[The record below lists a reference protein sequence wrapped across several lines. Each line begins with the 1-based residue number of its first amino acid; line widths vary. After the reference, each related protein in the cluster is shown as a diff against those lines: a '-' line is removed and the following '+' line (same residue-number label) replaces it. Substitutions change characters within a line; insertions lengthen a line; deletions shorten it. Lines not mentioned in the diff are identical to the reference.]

1 MQLFRDRDPRLSI
14 HLSPCEKHRDTRPA
28 RQQSDDNYKI
38 AIDKSQSL
46 EKRFAAFH
54 TRPLWLRNLSFQA
67 PKIEQLKAMVEHFGE
82 LGLIERREHD
92 AGPEFPAVMYV
103 ETLAQKAGPVAALGV
118 SNQPAPKGPSASQEF
133 VYARFPR
140 LRP

>member
-1 MQLFRDRDPRLSI
+1 VQKQLDPCIDRL
-14 HLSPCEKHRDTRPA
+14 PA
-28 RQQSDDNYKI
+28 RP
-38 AIDKSQSL
+38 
-46 EKRFAAFH
+46 F
-54 TRPLWLRNLSFQA
+54 WLRNLFFEA
-67 PKIEQLKAMVEHFGE
+67 PKIDQLQAMVEHFGE

-103 ETLAQKAGPVAALGV
+103 ETLAPKAGSVAAPGV
-118 SNQPAPKGPSASQEF
+118 SNLQPPKGPSTSQEF